1 MKEMTKGN
9 PLKIIFLF
17 SLPILFGNIFQQ
29 FYNMADTIMVG
40 RILGVDSL
48 AAMGATAP
56 LFGLVLSMAIGLVMG
71 FSIKVAQCFGAEDHA
86 SMRTAIANMFVLSII
101 AGILITIL
109 ACLSSYALLEML
121 STPVEIIHASNQYL
135 MIMFGGTLV
144 TILYNFGACVLRAV
158 GDSKTPLYFLVFSSI
173 INIALDYV
181 CIAILNFGI
190 AGAAI
195 ATLIAQGMSVI
206 LCVFYMFKKYQF
218 LIPKKADCILHKEMV
233 MDQLGLG
240 VSMGLMNSVVSIG
253 SVILQSAVNGLGSI
267 YIAGH
272 TAARKIS
279 EVFMQPIS
287 SLGMA
292 TTTFASQNYGAKK
305 YARIREGVNK
315 SVLLGGG
322 LSLLV
327 AFISWTC
334 IDTFIGFFVDAAE
347 IEVVDIAAFY
357 MRVNSVFY
365 IALVMVL
372 IYRNVLQGFG
382 KKGVPIFTSF
392 LEMVVKVGATFSLT
406 PILGYTGIA
415 IAEPIAWVLMAICLF
430 FGYHRY
436 SRSLEESLDAIE

>member
-56 LFGLVLSMAIGLVMG
+56 LFGLVFSMTIGLVMG

-86 SMRTAIANMFVLSII
+86 SMRKAIANMFGLSLI
-101 AGILITIL
+101 AGIVITIL
-109 ACLSSYALLEML
+109 ACICSYSALQLL
-121 STPVEIIHASNQYL
+121 QTPADIIDASNEYL
-135 MIMFGGTLV
+135 SIMFAGTLI
-144 TILYNFGACVLRAV
+144 TIFYNFGASVLRAV
-158 GDSKTPLYFLVFSSI
+158 GDSKTPLYFLIFSSI
-173 INIALDYV
+173 INIALDYLF
-181 CIAILNFGI
+181 IAILDFGI

-195 ATLIAQGMSVI
+195 ASLLAQGLSVLLSLLYI
-206 LCVFYMFKKYQF
+206 VKKYQF
-218 LIPKKADCILHKEMV
+218 LIPKRSDCTIDKIMLW
-233 MDQLGLG
+233 DQLGLG
-240 VSMGLMNSVVSIG
+240 ISMGLMNSVVSIG
-253 SVILQSAVNGLGSI
+253 SVILQSAVNGLGSV

-305 YARIREGVNK
+305 YGRIKEGVNK
-315 SVLLGGG
+315 SVLLGGA

-327 AFISWTC
+327 ALISWTC
-334 IDTFIGFFVDAAE
+334 IDTLIGFFVDAAE
-347 IEVVDIAAFY
+347 IEVVDIAAYY
-357 MRVNSVFY
+357 MRVNSIFY

-415 IAEPIAWVLMAICLF
+415 IAEPIAWVLMAVCLF

-436 SRSLEESLDAIE
+436 SKSLMEFDTIA